1 MFTEEELSCLAQFRW
16 LVSVSEWR
24 VHWSAGLND
33 IPSPALHG
41 FGLMSNVTLWPLSLD
56 QPLNADLSLVRRAN

>member
-1 MFTEEELSCLAQFRW
+1 M
-16 LVSVSEWR
+16 SEWR

-41 FGLMSNVTLWPLSLD
+41 LGLMSNVTLWPLSLD
-56 QPLNADLSLVRRAN
+56 QPLNAALSLVRGANLKTNIFSTQMKYMQVM